1 MEDDLTTL
9 KEFFVA
15 DGEGLPRSLVEQE
28 AKLAEQILNLY
39 SFQTETIIQMLM
51 AASEQISSG
60 LDSHDQSH
68 MRLHNAHT
76 LVRVLCH
83 KKDREASKFLK
94 RQYQFPMSSEYEDTP
109 STDQTAGSPFRSDL
123 TKRSTSF
130 RWNTNSPPSFKSFK
144 KKLQEAT
151 SEIRNVAW

>member
-1 MEDDLTTL
+1 
-9 KEFFVA
+9 
-15 DGEGLPRSLVEQE
+15 
-28 AKLAEQILNLY
+28 
-39 SFQTETIIQMLM
+39 MLM

-94 RQYQFPMSSEYEDTP
+94 GQYQFPMSSGDFFPLRRFDCMKYHFELLWVIYNDP
-109 STDQTAGSPFRSDL
+109 HAHDKVGFGQ
-123 TKRSTSF
+123 
-130 RWNTNSPPSFKSFK
+130 NK
-144 KKLQEAT
+144 KGKMLEQVDYGLIA
-151 SEIRNVAW
+151 